1 MSWGQEKT
9 LPLLTARGQTRP
21 PPGAPPSPLQIGSA
35 TAGHPGPANQP
46 PRPRER
52 SQSER
57 LSGSR
62 FRRTRTRC
70 AEGSASVPASPHAG
84 PTRRAAPQPQLAQV
98 QLMSPAPEGLG
109 SLHGGR
115 QRPCGWW
122 FATKTTFSHWRPLGL
137 RVVERP
143 PQMPPPR
150 WNLARKPHRDS
161 GLLSTHGSIPPT
173 PPPPHP
179 HPPVCVVALWQ
190 RQARHGAS
198 AGEVH
203 GCTRPGLEAAVT
215 DARRFRQTAES
226 LCPGDPVIGP
236 HLIPATPQWFRSTNL
251 CATYLQPEMPRQV
264 PERR

>member
-1 MSWGQEKT
+1 MTHSSHTGS
-9 LPLLTARGQTRP
+9 AGGSRC
-21 PPGAPPSPLQIGSA
+21 PGARRRHSLCSVHVDRRVRLPGSHPPLPSPLQIGSA

-70 AEGSASVPASPHAG
+70 ASEGAASVSTSPHAG

-122 FATKTTFSHWRPLGL
+122 FATKTTFSHCRPLGL

-143 PQMPPPR
+143 PQMLPPR
-150 WNLARKPHRDS
+150 WNLARKPHQDS
-161 GLLSTHGSIPPT
+161 GRLSDRKSTRLNSSHEIPSRMPS
-173 PPPPHP
+173 
-179 HPPVCVVALWQ
+179 
-190 RQARHGAS
+190 S
-198 AGEVH
+198 A
-203 GCTRPGLEAAVT
+203 
-215 DARRFRQTAES
+215 
-226 LCPGDPVIGP
+226 
-236 HLIPATPQWFRSTNL
+236 
-251 CATYLQPEMPRQV
+251 
-264 PERR
+264 